1 MGFKCGIIGLPN
13 VGKSTLFNAL
23 TKASVA
29 AANFPFCTID
39 PNIGIVPIPDPR
51 IDQLTEIVKP
61 QRVFFTKMEFIDIA
75 GLLKGASKGEGL
87 GNQFLE
93 TIRQTEAI
101 AHVVRCFEQE
111 NIIHMTGKVD
121 PIKDINIINTELALF
136 DLDLCTITIQQL
148 QKRLKFRDKKAIQE
162 LLVLEKCLP
171 YLKKGCMLRMI
182 NFSSEEKR
190 ALRDIKFLTIKPIM
204 YIANVNENYC
214 NDNVYLS
221 KLCAIASSERSIV
234 IAVCAIMES
243 YIAELNIKSRNKLL
257 ADLGIEEPGLN
268 RIIRA
273 GYNLLNLQTYFTAG
287 VKEVR
292 AWTIPVGAT
301 ALQASGKIHT
311 DFKKGFIRVKTISF
325 DDFITYKGEQGAKK
339 AGKIRY
345 EGKEY
350 IVRDGDVLNFL
361 FHI

>member
-1 MGFKCGIIGLPN
+1 MSVKCGIIGLPN

-23 TKASVA
+23 TNASVA
-29 AANFPFCTID
+29 AANFPFCTIE

-51 IDQLTEIVKP
+51 IYQLADIVKP
-61 QRVFFTKMEFIDIA
+61 QRVVFPKIEFIDIA

-87 GNQFLE
+87 GNKFLSN
-93 TIRQTEAI
+93 IRKTEAI
-101 AHVVRCFEQE
+101 AHVVRCFESD
-111 NIIHMTGKVD
+111 NIIHMTGQVD
-121 PIKDINIINTELALF
+121 PVKDIDIINTELALF
-136 DLDLCTITIQQL
+136 DLDLCTKTIQQV
-148 QKRLKFRDKKAIQE
+148 QKRVQIGDKNARIE

-171 YLKKGCMLRMI
+171 HLKEGGMLRML
-182 NFSSEEKR
+182 NFSRDEKR
-190 ALRDIKFLTIKPIM
+190 AIRYIKFLTIKPIM
-204 YIANVNENYC
+204 YIANVSENDC

-221 KLCAIASSERSIV
+221 KLCEIASSERSIV
-234 IAVCAIMES
+234 IAVCAVVES
-243 YIAELNIKSRNKLL
+243 YISKIKKKNQFL

-287 VKEVR
+287 VKELR
-292 AWTIPVGAT
+292 AWTIPVGTT

-339 AGKIRY
+339 AGKIRF

-350 IVRDGDVLNFL
+350 IVMDGDVLNFL
-361 FHI
+361 FNI